1 MVTFAALGAQLTCA
15 GSKSSA
21 APEPRRVERFQAL
34 AAEMSAEAQSLRW
47 KLKIRGIE
55 LAILTLESQPV
66 RYSDGVEHLV
76 STVQSSGVGGW
87 FKTVA
92 RRTVTVAVGGVPV
105 SAWAHKQ
112 EQDKWWRLYTRFN
125 RNAVSVVVDRD
136 DKSRLVKR
144 ATKLG
149 DVILNGE
156 TALAALRRWRPAPGE
171 IRTGVSLAETRMW
184 WMHFRSAGNEAI
196 EIDDRQFV
204 AHRIEGELW
213 RLSENG
219 EIERDR
225 QPRKVTLWIDTGPK
239 RLPLRFDAD
248 TKFGSVSAELD

>member
-87 FKTVA
+87 FGGFAPNGAAHAHGVGK
-92 RRTVTVAVGGVPV
+92 RR
-105 SAWAHKQ
+105 
-112 EQDKWWRLYTRFN
+112 
-125 RNAVSVVVDRD
+125 
-136 DKSRLVKR
+136 
-144 ATKLG
+144 
-149 DVILNGE
+149 
-156 TALAALRRWRPAPGE
+156 LAIA
-171 IRTGVSLAETRMW
+171 
-184 WMHFRSAGNEAI
+184 
-196 EIDDRQFV
+196 
-204 AHRIEGELW
+204 
-213 RLSENG
+213 
-219 EIERDR
+219 
-225 QPRKVTLWIDTGPK
+225 
-239 RLPLRFDAD
+239 
-248 TKFGSVSAELD
+248 